1 MSASKFEPK
10 EIDQAGRILANV
22 PAEGEDDREWVDAFR
37 YIGRWRAAHA
47 GPLATFRNN
56 LQRRVGRRGIVAQRL
71 KRMPTIISKLGR
83 LPWLKLS
90 RMQDVGG
97 CRVILPT
104 ADEAFWLATDYAD
117 SKIRHEWVGFKDYI
131 NDPRSSGY
139 RGLHLVYGYHSER
152 RPDWHGLKT
161 EIQIRS
167 QLQHQW
173 ATAVETVG
181 TFTRNDLKSS
191 IGDSDWLRFFALMS
205 AVIALK
211 ENAPPVPDTP
221 TDYAA
226 LVDEIR
232 DLDETLGIVESLA
245 TVALVTHLLSNTSRF
260 RNRWVVLTLDLV
272 KERIQTDYFSETE
285 KDVAGDFYA
294 FAELSTRHDPYIQVV
309 MVSIN
314 SLGALRRAYPN
325 YFADLTE
332 FTVLVSEVL
341 D

>member
-1 MSASKFEPK
+1 MSDSKFEPK
-10 EIDQAGRILANV
+10 EIDQAGRILANE
-22 PAEGEDDREWVDAFR
+22 PAVGEDDREWVDAFR

-47 GPLATFRNN
+47 GPLSTFRNN

-71 KRMPTIISKLGR
+71 KRMPTIISKLER

-90 RMQDVGG
+90 RMQDIGG
-97 CRVILPT
+97 CRVIVPT

-191 IGDSDWLRFFALMS
+191 IGDADWLRFFALMS

-221 TDYAA
+221 ADYAT
-226 LVDEIR
+226 LVAEIR
-232 DLDETLGIVESLA
+232 DIDDTLGIAVWLA
-245 TVALVTHLLSNTSRF
+245 KIELVAQLLSDISRF
-260 RNRWVVLTLDLV
+260 RNRWVIMTLDIIAESV
-272 KERIQTDYFSETE
+272 EMVTFAETE
-285 KDVAGDFYA
+285 KDRAGDFYA
-294 FAELSTRHDPYIQVV
+294 DAELSTRRDPYTLVV
-309 MVSIN
+309 MVSVR
-314 SLGALRRAYPN
+314 SLAALRRAYPN
-325 YFADLTE
+325 YFADLSE
-332 FTVLVSEVL
+332 FTELVDEVL